1 MTDFKTI
8 TACGECCAGCSK
20 KIEGLCLGCIEADGR
35 VPEWAESGRCR
46 VHACAR
52 EHGVQFCGLCKE
64 FPCERLPKIISWNAN
79 IIDHLSKLRNE
90 YFNNKE
96 ESARKAN
103 LRFEFRYVR
112 QEEAEE
118 AADIERRC
126 FPPNEACTP
135 ERMKRRIRVASD
147 FFLVA
152 IDPLTGRMAGFVNG
166 IATQENK
173 LRDEFFT
180 DESLHDPSGPNI
192 MILGVAVLPEYR
204 GQGLARELV
213 SQYSR
218 LQRER
223 NRRMLV
229 LTCLED
235 KVKMYE
241 KFGFR
246 DRGESSSAWGGE
258 TWHEMEAVI

>member
-1 MTDFKTI
+1 MTDFTTI

-20 KIEGLCLGCIEADGR
+20 KIAGSCPGCIEADEYAGN
-35 VPEWAESGRCR
+35 VGEN
-46 VHACAR
+46 AR
-52 EHGVQFCGLCKE
+52 NK
-64 FPCERLPKIISWNAN
+64 N
-79 IIDHLSKLRNE
+79 IRYEI
-90 YFNNKE
+90 
-96 ESARKAN
+96 
-103 LRFEFRYVR
+103 RFVR

-118 AADIERRC
+118 AADVERRC

-152 IDPLTGRMAGFVNG
+152 IDPLNGSMAGFVNG
-166 IATQENK
+166 IATKETK

-180 DESLHDPSGPNI
+180 DELLHDPDGPNI

-204 GQGLARELV
+204 GRGLARELI
-213 SQYSR
+213 SQYFR

-229 LTCLED
+229 LTCLDD

-246 DRGESSSAWGGE
+246 DCGESSSSWGGE